1 MAKVVLRR
9 QALELRKLGKS
20 YGQIRNELGI
30 SKSTLSEWLRHYP
43 LTKEQIRQLNYSNES
58 RIEKFR
64 QTMLVKRDRRTRGY
78 YEEAKKEI
86 MPLSKKELLIAGLF
100 LYWGEGG
107 KSMRSLVSISNTDP
121 AVLKFSLYWMNR
133 ALGVSKEKIRILLH
147 LYEDMNREEAIE
159 YWSKTL
165 NMPKSQFVKPYIKK
179 SKRADID
186 YKGFGHGTCMLR
198 VCDTVIQE
206 KILMSI
212 KAMAD
217 CSDEYIRRF

>member
-1 MAKVVLRR
+1 MAKTILRR
-9 QALELRKLGKS
+9 QALSLRKLGKS
-20 YGQIRNELGI
+20 YGQIRSELGV
-30 SKSTLSEWLRHYP
+30 SKSTLSDWLKQYP
-43 LTKEQIRQLNYSNES
+43 LTKEQLRQLNYGNES

-64 QTMLVKRDRRTRGY
+64 QTMQVKRARRTRGY
-78 YEEAKKEI
+78 YDEARKEI
-86 MPLSKKELLIAGLF
+86 LPFSKRELFIAGLF

-107 KSMRSLVSISNTDP
+107 KAMRSLVSISNTDP

-133 ALGVSKEKIRILLH
+133 ALSIPKEKIRILLH
-147 LYEDMNREEAIE
+147 LYEDMSVEDAIS

-165 NMPKSQFVKPYIKK
+165 NMPKNQFVKPYIKK
-179 SKRADID
+179 SKRVDID

-212 KAMAD
+212 KAIAD
-217 CSDEYIRRF
+217 CSDEYIKRF